1 MTQSGSTLDLFR
13 HLYERLLRVYDIID
27 SQQRDLSS
35 NVLDMMQ
42 NQESRKL
49 IEAVNRLTIFSMIF
63 LPLTFLSG
71 LFELNF
77 ATTSEPF
84 ILPVSG
90 ALLFVFCHRGH
101 DTVGE
106 RNDIYVS
113 TTRLAVGEL
122 SRRFQAATLFLLP
135 SNNDL

>member
-1 MTQSGSTLDLFR
+1 M
-13 HLYERLLRVYDIID
+13 RVYDIID
-27 SQQRDLSS
+27 SQRDLSS

-90 ALLFVFCHRGH
+90 ALLFVFVIGAMTLSASVMTYTFRRRGW
-101 DTVGE
+101 
-106 RNDIYVS
+106 
-113 TTRLAVGEL
+113 L
-122 SRRFQAATLFLLP
+122 
-135 SNNDL
+135 